1 MIDQLQGSGAKIADT
16 EEELGSLNTR
26 DKTEKRNSK
35 KRAFGKAS
43 RTSGLNQ
50 NTKKISKTLIFSI
63 LEAELAPEEVS
74 EKLPAMQWI
83 GRNGEKKQENML
95 RYIVLLFVKK
105 SEKKKSNY
113 STKNCFVM
121 IP

>member
-74 EKLPAMQWI
+74 EKLPAMQ
-83 GRNGEKKQENML
+83 
-95 RYIVLLFVKK
+95 
-105 SEKKKSNY
+105 
-113 STKNCFVM
+113 
-121 IP
+121 